1 MSRDDF
7 YCVNCEAVR
16 ELDIHAR
23 CSCCGSDSVTPATIG
38 RRFMR
43 LPTDAEISKLFDK
56 SKQEINQ

>member
-1 MSRDDF
+1 MRDDF
-7 YCVNCEAVR
+7 FCVNCQQVR

-43 LPTDAEISKLFDK
+43 LPTDAEFSKSFDI